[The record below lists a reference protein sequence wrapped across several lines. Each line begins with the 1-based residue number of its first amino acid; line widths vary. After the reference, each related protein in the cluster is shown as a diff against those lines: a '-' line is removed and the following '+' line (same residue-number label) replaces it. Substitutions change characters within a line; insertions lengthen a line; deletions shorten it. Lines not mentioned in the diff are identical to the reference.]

1 MKNPLAHS
9 GSNQRFLLKT
19 VELAFL
25 IIATWFA
32 FIFFSIIIS
41 SIQGL
46 RSIMPAGYV
55 FIIGILHIYVFPVLL
70 FVGSPLGAYFWHRK
84 EIAGSMSPDRSH
96 AAIRGFIRWGLAFA
110 LIFISIVLF
119 DFPLVSRWSRV
130 VLDDMTTSTVS
141 SNYMFE
147 YLLVRSLG
155 LRVFLSGSFMFC
167 GLFLF
172 FRRTTIMGLVMAM
185 FTMLFLAIFWITV
198 SSFSEFDG
206 GYVLLGA
213 LFVLGGYLLML
224 HLGDLRNKLIGAG
237 QLIPP
242 VAGMRFRW
250 AMLLLVVA
258 SAGLVYKQ
266 SIQEMYKN
274 KQLVGKWKVK
284 VLERNGSALPAT
296 AWMTDDYA
304 WTTVYVD
311 ANDELRFCSNPYKFD
326 HGPSFSSQYRLDAE
340 KGQLSITSLR
350 NVGGPIQF
358 RVEGLG
364 TNELKWRGKVGPD
377 EVRMVLAREL

>member
-1 MKNPLAHS
+1 MKNPFALSDSKRSYLVKVFELVLA
-9 GSNQRFLLKT
+9 LAT
-19 VELAFL
+19 VF
-25 IIATWFA
+25 FA
-32 FIFFSIIIS
+32 CTFFTIIIS
-41 SIQGL
+41 SIQPL
-46 RSIMPAGYV
+46 RWMLPKQYV
-55 FIIGILHIYVFPVLL
+55 LILGNLYLYVFPVLL
-70 FVGSPLGAYFWHRK
+70 FFGCPLGAYFWHRK

-155 LRVFLSGSFMFC
+155 LRVFLSGSFMFW

>member
-1 MKNPLAHS
+1 
-9 GSNQRFLLKT
+9 
-19 VELAFL
+19 
-25 IIATWFA
+25 
-32 FIFFSIIIS
+32 
-41 SIQGL
+41 
-46 RSIMPAGYV
+46 
-55 FIIGILHIYVFPVLL
+55 
-70 FVGSPLGAYFWHRK
+70 
-84 EIAGSMSPDRSH
+84 
-96 AAIRGFIRWGLAFA
+96 
-110 LIFISIVLF
+110 
-119 DFPLVSRWSRV
+119 
-130 VLDDMTTSTVS
+130 
-141 SNYMFE
+141 MFE

-155 LRVFLSGSFMFC
+155 LRVFLSGSFMFW

-206 GYVLLGA
+206 GYVLFGA

-258 SAGLVYKQ
+258 SVGLVYKQ

-284 VLERNGSALPAT
+284 VLERNGAALPT
-296 AWMTDDYA
+296 EAWMTDDAA
-304 WTTVYVD
+304 WTTVYID
-311 ANDELRFCSNPYKFD
+311 AKDELRFCANPYKFD
-326 HGPSFSSQYRLDAE
+326 QGPSFYGRYQLNAE
-340 KGQLSITSLR
+340 KGQLDIDYLR
-350 NVGGPIQF
+350 NVSGPVQF

-364 TNELKWRGKVGPD
+364 TNELSWRGKVGKD
-377 EVRMVLAREL
+377 DVRMVLARDL